1 MRRQVPCCFLFALLF
16 LPVAAVEMELAPIFT
31 DRMVVAAGKPVR
43 IFGTGDGEAVV
54 SMNDAV
60 VKVRSYGGRWCATLQ
75 PIPAGGP
82 YEIRVALNGRE
93 RMLRDVLAGEVL
105 VMAGQSNMQFHL
117 KESETVSTNWVSDA
131 NIRQFM
137 TTTIEGKERFL
148 AKDGWVGLD
157 RATAGDWSALAYETA
172 VRRARAR
179 KIPIGI
185 IHCFQGASAIKA
197 WLPKTLALDPRLM
210 LPPELRV
217 HDDSR
222 SDYTD
227 PFNKSGTLYERQFS
241 EIGPFAVSAV
251 VWYQGESNTGSVE
264 EGRLYADMLAALIG
278 QWRLDFGDARLPF
291 VVVQIAAY
299 PYEGDP
305 KAWCKRDAWAA
316 VQMSQRQIAKI
327 VPHVTSVRSED
338 VCDADKGI
346 HPPTKWRLAER
357 IADAI
362 GFED

>member
-1 MRRQVPCCFLFALLF
+1 MP
-16 LPVAAVEMELAPIFT
+16 
-31 DRMVVAAGKPVR
+31 
-43 IFGTGDGEAVV
+43 
-54 SMNDAV
+54 
-60 VKVRSYGGRWCATLQ
+60 

-131 NIRQFM
+131 YIRQFM
-137 TTTIEGKERFL
+137 TTTIEGKERFS
-148 AKDGWVGLD
+148 AKDGWTALD

-179 KIPIGI
+179 KIPIGV

-227 PFNKSGTLYERQFS
+227 PFNKSGILYERQFS

-251 VWYQGESNTGSVE
+251 VWY
-264 EGRLYADMLAALIG
+264 
-278 QWRLDFGDARLPF
+278 
-291 VVVQIAAY
+291 
-299 PYEGDP
+299 
-305 KAWCKRDAWAA
+305 
-316 VQMSQRQIAKI
+316 
-327 VPHVTSVRSED
+327 
-338 VCDADKGI
+338 
-346 HPPTKWRLAER
+346 
-357 IADAI
+357 
-362 GFED
+362 